1 MNDIFKAF
9 LSLVLTSLPVAV
21 TVAQPATAELQGGGA
36 CAAWLDHRIGKLHSE
51 EVLDLC
57 TLTAG
62 KAVLLVNTASFC
74 GYTPQFKG
82 LEALYQRWKE
92 QGLVVIGFPSD
103 DFFQEAD
110 EEAKTA
116 DICYINYGVTF
127 PMTSSI
133 RVRGNNAHP
142 VFRHLHESGQPSWN
156 FNKYLIDG
164 SGLIV
169 EHFGSNT
176 APESAVLEAAIGRVL
191 AGPVQ

>member
-1 MNDIFKAF
+1 MNDMIKALF
-9 LSLVLTSLPVAV
+9 SLVLASLPVAA

-36 CAAWLDHRIGKLHSE
+36 CAAWLDQRIGKLHSE

-62 KAVLLVNTASFC
+62 KAVLVVNTASFC

-127 PMTSSI
+127 PMTSNI
-133 RVRGNNAHP
+133 RVRGSNAHP
-142 VFRHLHESGQPSWN
+142 IFRHLHEAGQPAWN
-156 FNKYLIDG
+156 FNKYLIDE
-164 SGLIV
+164 SGVIV

-176 APESAVLEAAIGRVL
+176 APESEVLDAAIGRVL
-191 AGPVQ
+191 AGPIQ